1 MTCTIDEMVENIC
14 PGLTC
19 QKREN
24 KSKQVNFVNKNAG
37 LKERSAFKPT
47 VPPEEAE
54 THTRPEEQG
63 PGRTGKL
70 CWILTPCTS
79 ACSFQNH
86 ILPII
91 CFTVFA
97 HCEIFFP

>member
-54 THTRPEEQG
+54 MHAGPEEQG

-79 ACSFQNH
+79 ACQISHVAVSRIMFY
-86 ILPII
+86 P
-91 CFTVFA
+91 
-97 HCEIFFP
+97 